1 MDATEFMQEQTISNS
16 VYHMAQEMHS
26 RAHDCNCKRR
36 ANATSSRAGAPNSA
50 PPSKETR
57 MVPDGRSVQ
66 NFRSPMPR
74 PKETTFFFFDD
85 ADSTVSSKESSGTGI
100 GKDHGWEE
108 NEDQSRTVSLHR
120 LAPRRAGQEDDAE
133 EEGQGGGERR
143 GSHGRTVEEERRY

>member
-1 MDATEFMQEQTISNS
+1 MEGRFRTSDLQCRGQK
-16 VYHMAQEMHS
+16 
-26 RAHDCNCKRR
+26 KR
-36 ANATSSRAGAPNSA
+36 PL
-50 PPSKETR
+50 
-57 MVPDGRSVQ
+57 
-66 NFRSPMPR
+66 FL
-74 PKETTFFFFDD
+74 FLFFFDD